1 MKEPRE
7 ALYFFLFHFFFYKF
21 AILYRERFNVYVA
34 FTMLLALTSVVKKK
48 KGLVE
53 LAMLLQG
60 LNVEKFFDIYI
71 ELNFLIAIDSE

>member
-1 MKEPRE
+1 
-7 ALYFFLFHFFFYKF
+7 
-21 AILYRERFNVYVA
+21 
-34 FTMLLALTSVVKKK
+34 MLLALTSVVKKK